1 MDIPRQPGDRRRKRL
16 IIGGAGVALAILTT
30 AGLATLKPAVPSLE
44 RGSPWIDSVRRGPLV
59 IEVRGPG
66 TLVPEQIRWVTAQT
80 AGRVERRLVQ
90 PGQAVTPETVL
101 LVLTNPDVQLEALQA
116 ERQLGQAQ
124 SDAVNLRV
132 SLQTQRLNQQAVVAT
147 VEADHRE
154 ARRNAVAA
162 DSLLAKELIS
172 PFEAARLKDRAA
184 ELATRV
190 EVERKRL
197 ALYDGVI
204 DSQLVMQRAQVS
216 RLRAVQDFQR
226 ERVRSMEVRAGAAG
240 VLQDMPLEVG
250 QWVQSG
256 ATLARVI
263 EPGRLKAV
271 LRIPETQ
278 AKDLSVGQ
286 RAKIDTR
293 NGIIEGHVVRIDPG
307 ATNATVTADVA
318 LDGPLPRGARPDLS
332 VDGTIEIDRVDNALF
347 VGRPA
352 YGEANGTVGLFR
364 LVDGGKFAER
374 VPVQLGR
381 TSVNAVEIRSGLN
394 AGDKVIVSDMS
405 RYDGVDRVRLE

>member
-1 MDIPRQPGDRRRKRL
+1 MDIVRPPTSQRRKRL
-16 IIGGAGVALAILTT
+16 IAGGAVVALIVVTT
-30 AGLATLKPAVPSLE
+30 AALAMLKPAAPSLD
-44 RGSPWIDSVRRGPLV
+44 RGSPWVDSVRRGPLV

-101 LVLTNPDVQLEALQA
+101 LVLSNPDVQLEALQA

-147 VEADHRE
+147 VEAEERE
-154 ARRNAVAA
+154 ARRNANAA
-162 DSLLAKELIS
+162 DSLRVKELIS
-172 PFEAARLKDRAA
+172 AFEAARLRDRAA

-190 EVERKRL
+190 QVERQRL
-197 ALYDGVI
+197 GLYDGVI
-204 DSQLVMQRAQVS
+204 DSQLVMQRAQVG

-226 ERVRSMEVRAGAAG
+226 ERVRSMEVRSGASG

-278 AKDLSVGQ
+278 AKDLAIGQ

-293 NGIIEGHVVRIDPG
+293 NGIIAGHVVRIDPG
-307 ATNATVTADVA
+307 ATNATVSVDVA
-318 LDGPLPRGARPDLS
+318 LDDTLPRGARPDLS

-352 YGEANGTVGLFR
+352 YGEPNGTVGLFR
-364 LVDGGKFAER
+364 LVEGGRYAER
-374 VPVQLGR
+374 VQVQLGR
-381 TSVNAVEIRSGLN
+381 SSVNTVEIKAGLV

-405 RYDGVDRVRLE
+405 RYDEVNRVRLE